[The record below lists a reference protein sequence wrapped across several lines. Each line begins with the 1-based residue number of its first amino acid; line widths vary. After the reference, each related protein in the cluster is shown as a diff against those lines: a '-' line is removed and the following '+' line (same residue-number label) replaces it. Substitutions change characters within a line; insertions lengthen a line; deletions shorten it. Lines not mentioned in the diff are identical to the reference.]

1 MKENSE
7 QNEDFKE
14 QTNFVIKRENKS
26 FTQRIISLN
35 NKELAKFSALAFVLI
50 ATGLII
56 KEIGRLLQ
64 NLAIAGPTANPKM
77 IWGYWLIF
85 FANLIAFVAAATAG
99 IILANL
105 AFKENLDPRL
115 KYVAIIA
122 LILALLGLIPGNTI
136 TITL

>member
-7 QNEDFKE
+7 QDEGFKE
-14 QTNFVIKRENKS
+14 QTNFVIKRENKNI
-26 FTQRIISLN
+26 TQRIISLN
-35 NKELAKFSALAFVLI
+35 NKELARFSALAFVLI
-50 ATGLII
+50 ATGLIV
-56 KEIGRLLQ
+56 KEIGKLLQ
-64 NLAIAGPTANPKM
+64 NLATVGPTTNPKI
-77 IWGYWLIF
+77 IWAYWLIF
-85 FANLIAFVAAATAG
+85 FANLIAFIAAATAG

>member
-1 MKENSE
+1 
-7 QNEDFKE
+7 
-14 QTNFVIKRENKS
+14 
-26 FTQRIISLN
+26 
-35 NKELAKFSALAFVLI
+35 
-50 ATGLII
+50 
-56 KEIGRLLQ
+56 
-64 NLAIAGPTANPKM
+64 M